1 MQHGLGMGPP
11 HVWFSGL
18 MPFSL
23 RPSGSVA
30 QPFALLLVLA
40 LVMSASGC
48 ATSADGVSAFAPTG
62 AQTAATSSIAA
73 EPTLTV
79 VTTRNA
85 VKGAS
90 ARPWFGSQ
98 RANQPSNVRVHLS
111 APSEG
116 AFAAV
121 GLGDWS
127 IKAVEPVPV
136 GESFSAAPG
145 RRDVLVY
152 IHGFNQSFE
161 TAALDAARLS
171 DGLAFRGETMLFS
184 WPSKNSLMNYIYD
197 RESALWSRDALEGM
211 LDELIAD
218 SSVGR
223 VHIVAHSMGTM
234 VAVEALRQLYDR
246 RGAAAAS
253 RFGAIVLASPDI
265 DMDSFTSSVAR
276 VGSLSRKITV
286 LTVASD
292 RALGAMRDMAGGVT
306 RVGIA
311 EKARLEAL
319 GIRVIDASGY
329 AGGGLNHDLFLT
341 NAQVR
346 QDIRR
351 FIADAASPVITSN
364 GVIQ

>member
-1 MQHGLGMGPP
+1 MLL
-11 HVWFSGL
+11 SI
-18 MPFSL
+18 
-23 RPSGSVA
+23 RPSRPVARSV
-30 QPFALLLVLA
+30 ALLLLLA
-40 LVMSASGC
+40 LAAGVSGC
-48 ATSADGVSAFAPTG
+48 ATSTDGVSAFAATG
-62 AQTAATSSIAA
+62 AQAGKSGIAA
-73 EPTLTV
+73 EPILTV

-85 VKGAS
+85 VKGARS
-90 ARPWFGSQ
+90 KPWFGAQ

-111 APSEG
+111 APAEG

-127 IKAVEPVPV
+127 IKSVEAVPV
-136 GESFSAAPG
+136 GESFSAAPA
-145 RRDVLVY
+145 RRDVLIY

-171 DGLAFRGETMLFS
+171 DGLEFRGGTMLFS

-218 SSVGR
+218 QSVGR

-246 RGAAAAS
+246 RGAAVAN

-265 DMDSFTSSVAR
+265 DMDSFTSSVSR
-276 VGSLSRKITV
+276 VGSLARKITV

-311 EKARLEAL
+311 ETARLDAL
-319 GIRVIDASGY
+319 GIRVIDASNL

-341 NAQVR
+341 NGQV
-346 QDIRR
+346 QQVIRR
-351 FIADAASPVITSN
+351 FIADAGSPAIGSSSA
-364 GVIQ
+364 IH

>member
-1 MQHGLGMGPP
+1 MA
-11 HVWFSGL
+11 
-18 MPFSL
+18 FSL
-23 RPSGSVA
+23 SFGSKSFGSIA
-30 QPFALLLVLA
+30 RGLALLLVLGGLA
-40 LVMSASGC
+40 ISAGGC
-48 ATSADGVSAFAPTG
+48 STSPGSSSAFAAIGGQP
-62 AQTAATSSIAA
+62 AARSGIAA
-73 EPTLTV
+73 EPALTA

-85 VKGAS
+85 VKGAR

-98 RANQPSNVRVHLS
+98 RANQPSNVRIHLAS
-111 APSEG
+111 PADG
-116 AFAAV
+116 AFSAV

-127 IKAVEPVPV
+127 IKSVETVPH
-136 GESFSAAPG
+136 GESFAASET

-171 DGLAFRGETMLFS
+171 DGLEFRGDTMLFS

-218 SSVGR
+218 PSVGR
-223 VHIVAHSMGTM
+223 VHLVAHSMGTM
-234 VAVEALRQLYDR
+234 VAVEALRQVYDR
-246 RGAAAAS
+246 RGAATTD

-265 DMDSFTSSVAR
+265 DIDSFTSSVGR
-276 VGSLSRKITV
+276 IGSLSRKITV
-286 LTVASD
+286 LTVAND
-292 RALGAMRDMAGGVT
+292 RALGAMRDMAGGVA

-319 GIRVIDASGY
+319 GLRVIDASDY

-346 QDIRR
+346 QTIRR
-351 FIADAASPVITSN
+351 FIADAASPSLTGGSA
-364 GVIQ
+364 IQSSGSAIR

>member
-1 MQHGLGMGPP
+1 M
-11 HVWFSGL
+11 
-18 MPFSL
+18 
-23 RPSGSVA
+23 
-30 QPFALLLVLA
+30 LLVLLA
-40 LVMSASGC
+40 AGASGC
-48 ATSADGVSAFAPTG
+48 ATAPGSVSAFAATG
-62 AQTAATSSIAA
+62 AQTGGKSGIAA

-85 VKGAS
+85 VKGAR
-90 ARPWFGSQ
+90 ANPWFGAQ
-98 RANQPSNVRVHLS
+98 RANPSNVRVHLS

-116 AFAAV
+116 AFGAV

-127 IKAVEPVPV
+127 IKSVEAVPV
-136 GESFSAAPG
+136 GESFSAGPV

-152 IHGFNQSFE
+152 IHGFNQTFE
-161 TAALDAARLS
+161 AAALDAARLS
-171 DGLAFRGETMLFS
+171 DGLEFRGETMLFS
-184 WPSKNSLMNYIYD
+184 WPSKTSLMNYIYD

-246 RGAAAAS
+246 RGAAITS

-276 VGSLSRKITV
+276 IGSLARNITV
-286 LTVASD
+286 LTVAND

-311 EKARLEAL
+311 ETARLDAL
-319 GIRVIDASGY
+319 GIRVIDASNL

-346 QDIRR
+346 QVIRR
-351 FIADAASPVITSN
+351 FIGDAASPAAAPAVSPAVTSST
-364 GVIQ
+364 IQ

>member
-1 MQHGLGMGPP
+1 MFVSSRSP
-11 HVWFSGL
+11 
-18 MPFSL
+18 
-23 RPSGSVA
+23 GSVA
-30 QPFALLLVLA
+30 RPVVLLFALGLFA
-40 LVMSASGC
+40 AGASGC
-48 ATSADGVSAFAPTG
+48 ATAPGAASAFASTG
-62 AQTAATSSIAA
+62 TLPAGKSAIAA

-85 VKGAS
+85 VKGAR
-90 ARPWFGSQ
+90 AKPWFGTQ

-121 GLGDWS
+121 GLSDWS
-127 IKAVEPVPV
+127 IKSVEAVPI
-136 GESFSAAPG
+136 GESFSAGPA

-211 LDELIAD
+211 LDELVAD
-218 SSVGR
+218 ASVGR
-223 VHIVAHSMGTM
+223 IHIVAHSMGTM
-234 VAVEALRQLYDR
+234 VAVEALRQLSDR
-246 RGAAAAS
+246 RGTAIAG

-276 VGSLSRKITV
+276 FGALARQITV
-286 LTVASD
+286 LTVAND

-311 EKARLEAL
+311 ETARLDAL
-319 GIRVIDASGY
+319 GIRVIDASNL

-341 NAQVR
+341 NAEVQQVL
-346 QDIRR
+346 RR
-351 FIADAASPVITSN
+351 FIADAASPTFSSN
-364 GVIQ
+364 TAIQ

>member
-1 MQHGLGMGPP
+1 
-11 HVWFSGL
+11 
-18 MPFSL
+18 MPFAIH
-23 RPSGSVA
+23 PTGSVA
-30 QPFALLLVLA
+30 RPIALLLL
-40 LVMSASGC
+40 LVFVAGSSGC
-48 ATSADGVSAFAPTG
+48 ATAPGGVSAFAATG
-62 AQTAATSSIAA
+62 AQAGKSGIAA
-73 EPTLTV
+73 EPVLIAL
-79 VTTRNA
+79 TTRNA

-127 IKAVEPVPV
+127 IKSVEPIPV
-136 GESFSAAPG
+136 GESFSAAPV

-171 DGLAFRGETMLFS
+171 DGLAFPGETMLFS

-211 LDELIAD
+211 FDELIAD

-246 RGAAAAS
+246 RGAGAAS

-276 VGSLSRKITV
+276 VGSLARKITV
-286 LTVASD
+286 LTVAND

-311 EKARLEAL
+311 EKERLEAL

-351 FIADAASPVITSN
+351 FIADAASPAITGNSA
-364 GVIQ
+364 IQ

>member
-1 MQHGLGMGPP
+1 MQ
-11 HVWFSGL
+11 
-18 MPFSL
+18 
-23 RPSGSVA
+23 
-30 QPFALLLVLA
+30 
-40 LVMSASGC
+40 SAGK
-48 ATSADGVSAFAPTG
+48 AG
-62 AQTAATSSIAA
+62 IAA

-85 VKGAS
+85 VKGARS
-90 ARPWFGSQ
+90 KPWFGSQ
-98 RANQPSNVRVHLS
+98 RANQPSNVRVQLS
-111 APSEG
+111 APAEG

-127 IKAVEPVPV
+127 IKSVEAVPV
-136 GESFSAAPG
+136 GESFAAAPV
-145 RRDVLVY
+145 RRDVLIYV
-152 IHGFNQSFE
+152 HGFNQSFE

-171 DGLAFRGETMLFS
+171 DGLEFRGETMLFS

-218 SSVGR
+218 GSVGR

-234 VAVEALRQLYDR
+234 ATVEALRQLYDR
-246 RGAAAAS
+246 RGAATTN
-253 RFGAIVLASPDI
+253 RFGTIVLASPDI

-276 VGSLSRKITV
+276 MGSLSRKITV
-286 LTVASD
+286 LTVAND

-311 EKARLEAL
+311 ETARLDAL
-319 GIRVIDASGY
+319 GIRVIDASNL

-341 NAQVR
+341 NAQV
-346 QDIRR
+346 QQAIRR
-351 FIADAASPVITSN
+351 FIADGTPSTVSSSGA
-364 GVIQ
+364 IQ

>member
-1 MQHGLGMGPP
+1 MA
-11 HVWFSGL
+11 
-18 MPFSL
+18 FSL
-23 RPSGSVA
+23 LSCRSIGRA
-30 QPFALLLVLA
+30 AALLLALGGLA
-40 LVMSASGC
+40 AATSGC
-48 ATSADGVSAFAPTG
+48 STSPGGASAFAAIGTQPAG
-62 AQTAATSSIAA
+62 QSGIAA
-73 EPTLTV
+73 EPTLTA

-85 VKGAS
+85 VKGARS
-90 ARPWFGSQ
+90 RPWFGSQ

-111 APSEG
+111 APAEG

-127 IKAVEPVPV
+127 IKSVETVPL
-136 GESFSAAPG
+136 GESFSAG
-145 RRDVLVY
+145 QTRRDVLIY

-211 LDELIAD
+211 IDDLIAD
-218 SSVGR
+218 PSVGR

-246 RGAAAAS
+246 RGAAMAN
-253 RFGAIVLASPDI
+253 RLGAIVLASPDI

-276 VGSLSRKITV
+276 IGSLSRKITV
-286 LTVASD
+286 LTVAND

-311 EKARLEAL
+311 EKARLETL
-319 GIRVIDASGY
+319 GIRVIDASDY

-346 QDIRR
+346 QAIRR
-351 FIADAASPVITSN
+351 FIAEAPSPAVTSSSA
-364 GVIQ
+364 IQ